1 VDRYLDPGY
10 STAALLTID
19 VQNDVLAGAPFEF
32 ASPEAV
38 IPNMVQVVQAFR
50 TAHRPIVHVV
60 RLYLRDGSNADLCR
74 RTSIEQ
80 GQGGLIADTEGSDL
94 VKELKPSPHVSL
106 DASLLLEGRLQPLAE
121 REVAMFKP
129 RWGAFFGTPLSEHLG
144 QADIST
150 VVVIG
155 CNFPNCP
162 RTSIYEASERDFR
175 VVAVTDAISR
185 FDDRDASELADIG
198 VVLATSAEVAG
209 SCLALSR

>member
-1 VDRYLDPGY
+1 VDPYLEPDY
-10 STAALLTID
+10 STATLLTID

-38 IPNMVQVVQAFR
+38 MPNMVEVVQAFR
-50 TAHRPIVHVV
+50 AARRPIVHVV

-80 GQGGLIADTEGSDL
+80 GQGGLIARTAGSDL
-94 VKELKPSPHVSL
+94 VSELKPSDEISL
-106 DASLLLEGRLQPLAE
+106 DASLLLEGRFQSLTE
-121 REVAMFKP
+121 CEVAMFKP
-129 RWGAFFGTPLSEHLG
+129 RWGAFFGTPSSEHLQQSG
-144 QADIST
+144 TST

-175 VVAVTDAISR
+175 VVAVSDAISR
-185 FDDRDASELADIG
+185 FDGRDASELADIG
-198 VVLATSAEVAG
+198 VVLATSAEVAS